1 MKKMKRKNMI
11 GLIAIVA
18 ILAAVIFAGC
28 VEEETPTQTQTI
40 LKPEVIS
47 VNSFYC
53 TDVFE
58 APFLD
63 IGRCNW
69 FSPYEFFIFG
79 LIENQGDLPVY
90 DIKISYTLY
99 DTDGMIVGSDTI
111 SMWTS
116 GLDTIPPKQDIPFRI
131 TTSGITNITNY
142 KFDIQYDTESY
153 VFVPYRNF
161 EQNNV
166 NIKKAE
172 NKLIISGEIK
182 NIGNEISK
190 GTTVMA
196 VLYDKDGKIIDVLSA
211 DTNPVEINLGET
223 ASFVIKESYSK
234 NGLDKIDT
242 YKLWIQGHDW
252 KY

>member
-1 MKKMKRKNMI
+1 MKRKNI
-11 GLIAIVA
+11 ASLIAIVA
-18 ILAAVIFAGC
+18 IAAAVMFAGC
-28 VEEETPTQTQTI
+28 VEEETPTQTI
-40 LKPEVIS
+40 LKPEITS

-58 APFLD
+58 ESFFGS
-63 IGRCNW
+63 IGRCGC

-79 LIENQGDLPVY
+79 LIENQGDLPVR

-99 DTDGMIVGSDTI
+99 DADGMIVGSDSV
-111 SMWTS
+111 SMNRI
-116 GLDTIPPKQDIPFRI
+116 GNLDSIPPKQNIPFRI
-131 TTSGITNITNY
+131 TTLDITNIANY
-142 KFDIQYDTESY
+142 KFDIQYADAKSY
-153 VFVPYRNF
+153 VFSVPYRNF

-166 NIKKAE
+166 NIKKTE
-172 NKLIISGEIK
+172 DEFIISGEIK

-190 GTTVMA
+190 YTTVMA